1 MSNSNATYKNNLS
14 NIAKTRIM
22 ADRNMVK
29 KDQKGYNESV
39 IYFGIDENKLN
50 NKFRILMIGSKD
62 IENPYF
68 GGFFMFG
75 GKFPD
80 QYPFFPPHVK
90 AKTQGEGCRFHPNYY
105 VSGKC
110 CVSILGTWSGP
121 PWTSCQN
128 LGTVAQTLKSL
139 YIENP
144 ITQEPGWETCID
156 HRSKSYSNIVTYRT
170 LQVAVLRMMDDPP
183 SGYEDFVPIMEKNFL
198 QLFPKLMEKLEN
210 MKHLHGKFIKS
221 PMYGMT
227 LTCDIT
233 GLIDLFQKKHLQLTK
248 KYGNLHNLVN
258 DVKSEESVN
267 SNEQVN
273 INVTDIKK
281 KKKYTRKSPKTPA
294 KHFNEGYVMK
304 SENDGNEWK
313 VYVTKNNQKRW
324 KRVK

>member
-1 MSNSNATYKNNLS
+1 MSNSNATYKNNLT

-29 KDQKGYNESV
+29 KDQIGYNESD
-39 IYFGIDENKLN
+39 IYFGIDESKLD
-50 NKFRILMIGSKD
+50 NKFQILMIGSRD

-68 GGFFMFG
+68 GGNFMFS

-90 AKTQGEGCRFHPNYY
+90 AKTQGESCRFHPNYY

-144 ITQEPGWETCID
+144 ITQEPGWETCND
-156 HRSKSYSNIVTYRT
+156 HRAKSYTNIVAYRT
-170 LQVAVLRMMDDPP
+170 LEVAVLRMMDNPP
-183 SGYEDFVPIMEKNFL
+183 SGFEHFVPIMEKNFL
-198 QLFPKLMEKLEN
+198 EMFPKLMEKLHS
-210 MKHLHGKFIKS
+210 MKNLHGKYIKS

-227 LTCDIT
+227 LTCDIQK
-233 GLIDLFQKKHLQLTK
+233 LIKLYQNKHLQLTK
-248 KYGNLHNLVN
+248 KYKGSLNSGES
-258 DVKSEESVN
+258 KEEVSVN
-267 SNEQVN
+267 SGEEINLN
-273 INVTDIKK
+273 IEIKK
-281 KKKYTRKSPKTPA
+281 KKKYTRKSPNSPA
-294 KHFNEGYVMK
+294 KNFEEGYEMV
-304 SENDGNEWK
+304 SENDGNQWK

-324 KRVK
+324 KKIK